1 MSDFLNYTI
10 NGILL
15 GQVYALLSLGFVV
28 IYRASKV
35 FNFAQGEL
43 MLLGA
48 YSVWTLSLGMNLP
61 PLLVIPLAFVA
72 ALVYGWLIER
82 LFFRRLLGESVF
94 SMVMVT
100 IGLVI
105 LIRGVVLVLWG
116 PIERQFPVLLPTMP
130 IIMGDFLLPTNMV
143 VGAAITLVLTVG
155 LWYFFNRTRFGLTLT
170 AVAEDPNIAIS
181 AGIPVRRAV
190 TLAWMMGTCIAT
202 VGAVILLNGRS
213 LNVLSADVAM
223 AALPVAL
230 LAGLESIGGLLLAGA
245 IVGVIQSLVAA
256 YVDPRIGGSASSIV
270 PYVFMVFILVVRP
283 TGLFGW
289 RHIERV

>member
-1 MSDFLNYTI
+1 MMDFLNYVL
-10 NGILL
+10 NGVLL
-15 GQVYALLSLGFVV
+15 GQVYALLALGFVV

-48 YSVWTLSLGMNLP
+48 YTVWTLTLGANLP
-61 PLLVIPLAFVA
+61 TWLVIPLAFA
-72 ALVYGWLIER
+72 IALAYGWLIER
-82 LFFRRLLGESVF
+82 LFFRRLIGESVF

-100 IGLVI
+100 IGMVI
-105 LIRGVVLVLWG
+105 LVRGIVLVAWG
-116 PIERQFPVLLPTMP
+116 PADRQFPALLPTLP
-130 IIMGDFLLPTNMV
+130 LIFGDLLLPTNMV
-143 VGAAITLVLTVG
+143 VGAAITVVLAGV
-155 LWYFFNRTRFGLTLT
+155 LWYFFNRTRPGLALT
-170 AVAEDPNIAIS
+170 AVAEDPHTAIS
-181 AGIPVRRAV
+181 LGIPVRRAV
-190 TLAWMMGTCIAT
+190 TLAWMMGASIAT
-202 VGAVILLNGRS
+202 VGALVLLNGRS
-213 LNVLSADVAM
+213 LSVLSADVAM

-245 IVGVIQSLVAA
+245 ILGVVQSVVAA

-270 PYVFMVFILVVRP
+270 PFVFMLLILVVRP

>member
-1 MSDFLNYTI
+1 MMDFINYVV

-15 GQVYALLSLGFVV
+15 GQMYALLSLGFVV

-48 YSVWTLSLGMNLP
+48 YTVWTLSLGANLP
-61 PLLVIPLAFVA
+61 TWLVIPLAFAA
-72 ALVYGWLIER
+72 ALGYGWLIER
-82 LFFRRLLGESVF
+82 LFFRRLVGESVF

-105 LIRGVVLVLWG
+105 LMRGIVLVVWG
-116 PIERQFPVLLPTMP
+116 AAERQFPALLPTMP
-130 IIMGDFLLPTNMV
+130 IIVGDLLLPTNMV
-143 VGAAITLVLTVG
+143 VGAAITVVLTGV
-155 LWYFFNRTRFGLTLT
+155 LWYFFNRTRYGLTLT
-170 AVAEDPNIAIS
+170 AVAEDPHTAIS
-181 AGIPVRRAV
+181 VGISVKRAV
-190 TLAWMMGTCIAT
+190 TLAWMMGASIAT
-202 VGAVILLNGRS
+202 VGALVMLNGRS

-245 IVGVIQSLVAA
+245 IMGVVQSLVSA
-256 YVDPRIGGSASSIV
+256 YVDPVIGGSASSIV
-270 PYVFMVFILVVRP
+270 PFVFMLFILVVRP

>member
-1 MSDFLNYTI
+1 MMDFLNYVL
-10 NGILL
+10 NGVLL

-48 YSVWTLSLGMNLP
+48 YSLWTLTLGADLP
-61 PLLVIPLAFVA
+61 PWQAIPLAFAVA
-72 ALVYGWLIER
+72 LGYGWLIER
-82 LFFRRLLGESVF
+82 LFFRRLVGESVF

-105 LIRGVVLVLWG
+105 LIRGVVLVIWG
-116 PIERQFPVLLPTMP
+116 AADRQFPALLPTAPM
-130 IIMGDFLLPTNMV
+130 IIGDLLLPTNMV
-143 VGAAITLVLTVG
+143 VGAGLTAVLTAG

-170 AVAEDPNIAIS
+170 AVAEDPYIAIS
-181 AGIPVRRAV
+181 AGIPVKRAV
-190 TLAWMMGTCIAT
+190 TLAWMMGACIAT
-202 VGAVILLNGRS
+202 LGALVMLNGRS
-213 LNVLSADVAM
+213 LTVLSADVAL

-230 LAGLESIGGLLLAGA
+230 LAGLESIGGLMLAGA
-245 IVGVIQSLVAA
+245 IVGVIQALVGA
-256 YVDPRIGGSASSIV
+256 YIDPKIGGSASSIV
-270 PYVFMVFILVVRP
+270 PFVFMLFILVVRP

>member
-1 MSDFLNYTI
+1 MMDFLNYAI
-10 NGILL
+10 NGVLL
-15 GQVYALLSLGFVV
+15 GQIYALLSLGFVV

-35 FNFAQGEL
+35 FNLAQGEL

-48 YSVWTLSLGMNLP
+48 YTVWTLALGANLP
-61 PLLVIPLAFVA
+61 PLLVVPLAFAA
-72 ALVYGWLIER
+72 ALGYGWLIER
-82 LFFRRLLGESVF
+82 LFFRRLVGESVF

-105 LIRGVVLVLWG
+105 LIRGVVLVVWG
-116 PIERQFPVLLPTMP
+116 AAERQFPALLPTSPLIVGDLLMP
-130 IIMGDFLLPTNMV
+130 WNMV
-143 VGAAITLVLTVG
+143 IGAGITLLLTAA
-155 LWYFFNRTRFGLTLT
+155 LWVFFNRTRFGLTLT
-170 AVAEDPNIAIS
+170 AVAEDPTTAIS
-181 AGIPVRRAV
+181 AGIPVKRAV
-190 TLAWMMGTCIAT
+190 TLAWMLGACIAT
-202 VGAVILLNGRS
+202 VGALVLLNGRS
-213 LNVLSADVAM
+213 LSVLSADVAL

-256 YVDPRIGGSASSIV
+256 YVDPLIGGSASSIV
-270 PYVFMVFILVVRP
+270 PFVFMLFILVVRP

>member
-1 MSDFLNYTI
+1 MMDFVNYTL

-48 YSVWTLSLGMNLP
+48 YTVWTLSLGANLP
-61 PLLVIPLAFVA
+61 AWLVVPLAFAA
-72 ALVYGWLIER
+72 ALAYGWLIER
-82 LFFRRLLGESVF
+82 LFFRRLVGESVF

-105 LIRGVVLVLWG
+105 LIRGVVLVAWG
-116 PIERQFPVLLPTMP
+116 PAERQFPALLPTMP
-130 IIMGDFLLPTNMV
+130 IIIGDLLLPTNMV
-143 VGAAITLVLTVG
+143 VGATITVALTGV
-155 LWYFFNRTRFGLTLT
+155 LWYFFNRTRYGLTLT
-170 AVAEDPNIAIS
+170 AVAEDPYTAIS
-181 AGIPVRRAV
+181 AGIAVKKAV
-190 TLAWMMGTCIAT
+190 TFAWMMGASIAA
-202 VGAVILLNGRS
+202 VGAVVLLNGRS

-245 IVGVIQSLVAA
+245 IVGVMQSLVAA

-270 PYVFMVFILVVRP
+270 PFVFMLVILVVRP

>member
-1 MSDFLNYTI
+1 MDFLNYTV

-48 YSVWTLSLGMNLP
+48 YTVWTLALGANLP
-61 PLLVIPLAFVA
+61 GWLVVPLAFAA
-72 ALVYGWLIER
+72 ALGYGWLIER
-82 LFFRRLLGESVF
+82 LFFRRLVGESVF

-105 LIRGVVLVLWG
+105 LVRGVVLVAWG
-116 PIERQFPVLLPTMP
+116 AAERQFPALLPTLP
-130 IIMGDFLLPTNMV
+130 LVVGELLLPTNMV
-143 VGAAITLVLTVG
+143 IGAAITLVLTG
-155 LWYFFNRTRFGLTLT
+155 ALWFFFNRTRFGLTLT
-170 AVAEDPNIAIS
+170 AVAEDPYTAIS
-181 AGIPVRRAV
+181 AGIPVKRAV
-190 TLAWMMGTCIAT
+190 TLAWMMGACIAT
-202 VGAVILLNGRS
+202 IGALVLLNGRS

-245 IVGVIQSLVAA
+245 ILGVVQSLVAA
-256 YVDPRIGGSASSIV
+256 YVDPKVGGSASSIV
-270 PYVFMVFILVVRP
+270 PFVFMVLILVVRP

-289 RHIERV
+289 RHVERV

>member
-1 MSDFLNYTI
+1 MMDFLNYAV
-10 NGILL
+10 NGVLL

-48 YSVWTLSLGMNLP
+48 YTVWTLALGANLP
-61 PLLVIPLAFVA
+61 PWLVVPLAFVA
-72 ALVYGWLIER
+72 ALGYGWLIER
-82 LFFRRLLGESVF
+82 LFFRRLVGESVF
-94 SMVMVT
+94 AMVMVT

-116 PIERQFPVLLPTMP
+116 AAERQFPALLPTMP
-130 IIMGDFLLPTNMV
+130 IILGDLLLPTNMV
-143 VGAAITLVLTVG
+143 VGATLTLALTAT
-155 LWYFFNRTRFGLTLT
+155 LWFFFNRTRFGLTLT
-170 AVAEDPNIAIS
+170 AVAEDPTTAMS
-181 AGIPVRRAV
+181 VGIPVRRAV
-190 TLAWMMGTCIAT
+190 TLAWMMGACIAT
-202 VGAVILLNGRS
+202 VGALVLLNGRS
-213 LNVLSADVAM
+213 LNVLSADVAL

-270 PYVFMVFILVVRP
+270 PFVFMLFILVVRP